1 MMEVES
7 TLGSELPG
15 AIYYQPN
22 KLGLR
27 KKTRKPCS
35 FFDRTFDTIL
45 LSSSD
50 LSNYKI
56 LKAKEC

>member
-1 MMEVES
+1 MMEIES
-7 TLGSELPG
+7 TFGSELPE

-22 KLGLR
+22 KFGLR
-27 KKTRKPCS
+27 KKIRKTYS
-35 FFDRTFDTIL
+35 FFDPTFDTIL